1 MAVDMTRTGRPG
13 RGRPVARSLLGMFL
27 SVFVAFVAV
36 GAFGQE
42 SQQTVDKRFY
52 RLGVGDQLRV
62 TVYDEPEL
70 SGEFEVAATGTVN
83 LPLIGEVVAEGRTI
97 TEVEN
102 AAKEKYLDGYLKA
115 PSVSIEV
122 LNYRP
127 FYILGEVNAPGS
139 YPYVN
144 GMTVLNAVA
153 LAGGFTYRA
162 SEDSVLLQR
171 QGVEGETSVD
181 ITTPVLPGDVLT
193 VEERFF

>member
-1 MAVDMTRTGRPG
+1 
-13 RGRPVARSLLGMFL
+13 MFL